1 VDATSAA
8 LLGTLVGA
16 VTALGVVLTSLVA
29 WRNERSRQQAA
40 KDAADVEI
48 LRQHTAVAFTEM
60 FAINHAPTGS
70 HGSPSTPRAR

>member
-1 VDATSAA
+1 MDATSAA

>member
-1 VDATSAA
+1 MRRARHCLAPWWEPSPPW
-8 LLGTLVGA
+8 
-16 VTALGVVLTSLVA
+16 GVVLTSLVA